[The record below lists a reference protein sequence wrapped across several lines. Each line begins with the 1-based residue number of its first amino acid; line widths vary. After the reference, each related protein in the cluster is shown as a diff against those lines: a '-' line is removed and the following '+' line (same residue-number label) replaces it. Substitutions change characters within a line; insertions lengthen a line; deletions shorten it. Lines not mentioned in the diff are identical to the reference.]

1 MDHKEILVVQI
12 THKTTATISIA
23 LGLSRHHQ
31 VLTFSSALIISIWR
45 VVMEVALTT
54 TYGYMMEILIKT

>member
-1 MDHKEILVVQI
+1 MDHKEILALQT
-12 THKTTATISIA
+12 THKTTATMSIV
-23 LGLSRHHQ
+23 LGLLRHPQ

-54 TYGYMMEILIKT
+54 TYGYMMEILIKA